1 MFFFPILFGGFDN
14 HDICSQTST
23 TEIFTVTKSDLPLL
37 LLHLLLDQVIIK
49 EYDYYNVDS
58 VVPISFYD
66 HYHYSYL
73 LWLYTYTTTIP
84 FFLGEIHPP
93 IFFLACRCLQVSK
106 ADDAAAVLLAG
117 IEKGTKVRPE
127 KLVDLSI
134 KRREI

>member
-1 MFFFPILFGGFDN
+1 MFFTILSGSFDN

-37 LLHLLLDQVIIK
+37 LLHLLLELLDQVIIK
-49 EYDYYNVDS
+49 EYDDYNVDS
-58 VVPISFYD
+58 VVAISFYD

-84 FFLGEIHPP
+84 FFLEIHPP
-93 IFFLACRCLQVSK
+93 IFGGLSDLSLFFEVSK

-117 IEKGTKVRPE
+117 IEKGTKVPAG
-127 KLVDLSI
+127 KTG
-134 KRREI
+134 

>member
-1 MFFFPILFGGFDN
+1 MFFFFPILFGGFDN
-14 HDICSQTST
+14 HDICNQTST

-93 IFFLACRCLQVSK
+93 IFFWPVAAFRSPRQMMPLQCCWRAS
-106 ADDAAAVLLAG
+106 
-117 IEKGTKVRPE
+117 
-127 KLVDLSI
+127 
-134 KRREI
+134 RRGPRSGRKNWLI